1 MTKRLKL
8 NEPADVRNLIR
19 QWIRDVV
26 ETGNL
31 PFESKVGG
39 VTVQLLNVWL
49 RSYELQ
55 KIPEIEQRLA
65 AIELELRKK

>member
-1 MTKRLKL
+1 MTKRLKM
-8 NEPADVRNLIR
+8 NEPVDVRNLIK
-19 QWIRDVV
+19 QWLRDVV

-39 VTVQLLNVWL
+39 VVVQMLNVWL

-55 KIPEIEQRLA
+55 KIPEIEQRLVN
-65 AIELELRKK
+65 LELAVQKK

>member
-1 MTKRLKL
+1 M
-8 NEPADVRNLIR
+8 NEPVDVRNLIK
-19 QWIRDVV
+19 QWLRDVV

-39 VTVQLLNVWL
+39 VVVQMLNVWL

-55 KIPEIEQRLA
+55 KIPEIEQRLVN
-65 AIELELRKK
+65 LELAVQKK